1 MQLGYLQRKQQEKF
15 RLGAGGKEG
24 AEEGD
29 PRRTSR
35 VGVLI
40 LGFRTCLSFPQAR
53 RIVRHNGLQN
63 TDTWRGHTQPHAA
76 KPRRP
81 RLPSPFLLFV
91 GCNFKILPPPP
102 PPLSRSLLAPSL
114 LPGLP
119 TSHLP
124 PPPRLPARGATSQTN
139 MSSKLFHFLIST
151 FSRVIA
157 GKTQRAGWSVYSWHN

>member
-15 RLGAGGKEG
+15 RLGVGGKEG

-124 PPPRLPARGATSQTN
+124 PPPKTASPGSDQPDQHVIEIVSLFNFDLLPCHRWQDPE
-139 MSSKLFHFLIST
+139 
-151 FSRVIA
+151 
-157 GKTQRAGWSVYSWHN
+157 SWLVSLQLA